1 MNRNTS
7 ILIGIFLL
15 LVAIAYLVMQKP
27 GEQSSTGELGE
38 YLVKVDSLA
47 VDRIEIKSPTAR
59 LLLEKKGVEWFVQ
72 EPVSYRAD
80 QSNVASLIHESKNLE
95 VKSIVSN
102 KPEKQSVFQV
112 DSTGTLVKMSA
123 HGSEQAAFII
133 GKSGS
138 SFSETYA
145 RRTTSNDVALVG
157 GASSHTFNRPIKDWR
172 DRTILAIPQ
181 ERIKEVKFQYG
192 DTTFVLAF
200 EDSTWMAGK
209 DSTQD
214 WVVNTLLSSLSNFQ
228 ADDFVDTLTSKPPK
242 ITAQISYGGAQLT
255 FAYLKDGDKYLVQ
268 SSHSPQWFEVQTWR
282 ANQVLKRK
290 KDLVKSGK

>member
-7 ILIGIFLL
+7 ILIGILLL
-15 LVAIAYLVMQKP
+15 LVAIAYLVMQNP
-27 GEQSSTGELGE
+27 GEQSSTGESGE

-59 LLLEKKGVEWFVQ
+59 LLLEKKGVEWLVQ

-123 HGSEQAAFII
+123 QGSEQAAFII

-145 RRTTSNDVALVG
+145 RRRTSNDVALVG
-157 GASSHTFNRPIKDWR
+157 GASSYTFNRPIKDWR

-181 ERIKEVKFQYG
+181 GRIKEVKFQYG
-192 DTTFVLAF
+192 DTTFVLAC
-200 EDSTWMAGK
+200 EDSTWMVSK

>member
-1 MNRNTS
+1 
-7 ILIGIFLL
+7 
-15 LVAIAYLVMQKP
+15 
-27 GEQSSTGELGE
+27 
-38 YLVKVDSLA
+38 VDSLA

-138 SFSETYA
+138 SFAETYA

-157 GASSHTFNRPIKDWR
+157 GASSYTFNRPIKDWR

-181 ERIKEVKFQYG
+181 DRIKEVKFQYG

-200 EDSTWMAGK
+200 EDSTWMVGK

-282 ANQVLKRK
+282 ANQVLKHK